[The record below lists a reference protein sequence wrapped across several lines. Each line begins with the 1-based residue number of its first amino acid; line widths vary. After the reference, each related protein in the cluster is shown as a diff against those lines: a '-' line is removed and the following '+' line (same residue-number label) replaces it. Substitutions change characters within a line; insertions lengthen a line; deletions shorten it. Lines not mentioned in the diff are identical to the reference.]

1 MIYVGCQNVGRPF
14 LQVWVPLGAFGVGAL
29 SPLSSPEL
37 KLSLSQ
43 SLSSKMSAS
52 GVVEAQPDY
61 ANTTAWAW
69 NNTSTNTT
77 NGTTDDT
84 EHLFGS
90 LPLPIAVL
98 LMVTF
103 GACRYRVTLVVQ

>member
-1 MIYVGCQNVGRPF
+1 MILKPSLSLRP
-14 LQVWVPLGAFGVGAL
+14 
-29 SPLSSPEL
+29 
-37 KLSLSQ
+37 LSQ
-43 SLSSKMSAS
+43 SPSKMSAS
-52 GVVEAQPDY
+52 GVVEERPDY

-77 NGTTDDT
+77 IGAWNNISITSKDDT
-84 EHLFGS
+84 RRGLEHLFGS

-103 GACRYRVTLVVQ
+103 GACSRLYM